1 MYFLVL
7 VCELRLARVRLH
19 TNNTMEQHPVVRY
32 STSELCN
39 KGIVD
44 SLELDKVVLERWDR
58 FMQEGNFR

>member
-1 MYFLVL
+1 
-7 VCELRLARVRLH
+7 
-19 TNNTMEQHPVVRY
+19 MEQHPVVRY
-32 STSELCN
+32 STSELGN